1 MNEPREEASSS
12 QVLSSARIRLSD
24 VVLDPT
30 HGLEAALQAVAAIAA
45 DTLHVA
51 RVSVW
56 RFIDAGRAI
65 RCTFLYQP
73 GWPHVSDSAV
83 LRASDIPNYLRTLDG
98 KRVVPVVDSATD
110 PLAGEFRD
118 LYLKPLGISAMLDAP
133 IVERGRV
140 VGIVCHEHI
149 GPPRQWTQTDGHIAA
164 AVADAVARLYAET
177 ARLQAERALSSY
189 ERHAQKLQHLSMLG
203 RTAAGIAHD
212 FRNYLT
218 VVVASSE
225 DILEAAADNPAVV
238 EAARRIIEAS
248 EHVGT
253 MVRELMALGQDR
265 VLSPRILDPR
275 DVLERS
281 QALLQAA
288 AGSAVSLTVAPGP
301 PVRRVLIDP
310 VQLERALVN
319 LVVNARDA
327 MPAGGHIRIDIAER
341 PGSGRSRGAEFVTIS
356 VRDTGAGIEEATLE
370 RVFEPFFTTKGD
382 VGSGLG
388 LATVQQIVVLAGG
401 RVEIESEVDVGTTVR
416 LLLPAIAPPDDR
428 SGSAA

>member
-1 MNEPREEASSS
+1 MSEPRDDATSS
-12 QVLSSARIRLSD
+12 QLLTSARIRLGD

-30 HGLEAALQAVAAIAA
+30 QGLEPALQAVAAIAA
-45 DTLHVA
+45 DTLQVP
-51 RVSVW
+51 RVSIW
-56 RFIDAGRAI
+56 RFIDARRSI

-73 GWPHVSDSAV
+73 GWPHVRESAV
-83 LRASDIPNYLRTLDG
+83 LRASDIPNYLRLVERKG
-98 KRVVPVVDSATD
+98 VVSVMDNATD
-110 PLAGEFRD
+110 PLAGEFRE
-118 LYLKPLGISAMLDAP
+118 LYLTPLGISAMLDAP

-140 VGIVCHEHI
+140 DGIVCHEHI
-149 GPPRQWTQTDGHIAA
+149 GPPRQWTQAEGDVAA
-164 AVADAVARLYAET
+164 AVADAVARLSAEW

-189 ERHAQKLQHLSMLG
+189 ERHAEKLQHLSMLG

-225 DILEAAADNPAVV
+225 EIREAAPDNPVVV
-238 EAARRIIEAS
+238 EAARQIIDAS
-248 EHVGT
+248 ERVGT

-265 VLSPRILDPR
+265 VLSPRVVDPR

-281 QALLQAA
+281 QTLLQAA
-288 AGSAVSLTVAPGP
+288 AGSSVKLTITPGP
-301 PVRRVLIDP
+301 PVRRVLIDR

-327 MPAGGHIRIDIAER
+327 MPAGGSIAVDIAER
-341 PGSGRSRGAEFVTIS
+341 AGGGLTPGDEFVMIA
-356 VRDTGAGIEEATLE
+356 VRDTGAGIDEATLE

-382 VGSGLG
+382 AGSGLG

-401 RVEIESEVDVGTTVR
+401 RVEIESEVGKGTTVR
-416 LLLPAIAPPDDR
+416 LLLPAIAPPQR
-428 SGSAA
+428 T

>member
-1 MNEPREEASSS
+1 MSEPHDEAASS

-30 HGLEAALQAVAAIAA
+30 LGLEPALQAVAAIAA

-56 RFIDAGRAI
+56 RFIDSRRAI

-73 GWPHVSDSAV
+73 GWPHVFESAV
-83 LRASDIPNYLRTLDG
+83 LRASDIPNYLRLLEG
-98 KRVVPVVDSATD
+98 KQVVPVVDNATD

-118 LYLKPLGISAMLDAP
+118 LYLTPLGITAMLDAP

-140 VGIVCHEHI
+140 NGIVCHEHM
-149 GPPRQWTQTDGHIAA
+149 GPPRQWTPAEADVAA
-164 AVADAVARLYAET
+164 AVADAVARLYAEA
-177 ARLQAERALSSY
+177 ARLQAERMLSSY
-189 ERHAQKLQHLSMLG
+189 EQHAQKLQHLSMLG

-225 DILEAAADNPAVV
+225 EILDAAEDNPQIV
-238 EAARRIIEAS
+238 ESARQIIDAS
-248 EHVGT
+248 EHVGA

-265 VLSPRILDPR
+265 VLSPRIIDPR
-275 DVLERS
+275 DLMEKS

-288 AGSAVSLTVAPGP
+288 AGAMVKLTITPGP
-301 PVRRVLIDP
+301 AVRRVLIDP
-310 VQLERALVN
+310 VQLERALIN
-319 LVVNARDA
+319 LIVNARDA
-327 MPAGGHIRIDIAER
+327 MPTGGSISIDIGER
-341 PGSGRSRGAEFVTIS
+341 AVSGLSRGAEFVTIS
-356 VRDTGAGIEEATLE
+356 VRDTGGGIDDATLE
-370 RVFEPFFTTKGD
+370 RVFEPFFTTKGEA
-382 VGSGLG
+382 GSGLG

-401 RVEIESEVDVGTTVR
+401 RVEIESEVGEGTTVR
-416 LLLPAIAPPDDR
+416 LLLPAIAPPD
-428 SGSAA
+428 SASLRT